1 MKRLFTRLGLFGL
14 LWVSALASYGQ
25 SVSLAISPSII
36 CLNQNVQVYAMLSG
50 VNTADVTS
58 YSFYWNDA
66 KTDSTYN
73 DLSTGTPPKNNAYK
87 LYTVA
92 GAYKIGVVVRF
103 SNRSDLTY
111 DIWDTVYNPPTA
123 NVALTSLDSQC
134 YKGNSYCFLNNST
147 LGSFP
152 SLPLSN
158 MTVTYGDGDSASML
172 AGGSICHSYTKGNS
186 LFQVSVRAT
195 DVGGCWAKT
204 FMNVFVA
211 PNIDAAF
218 AVSGIPK
225 CDTTPYI
232 FVNNTPVSPSSLLW
246 FRWDYGDGDT
256 FMSSIPP
263 IPSEVIGPGN
273 KWSGF
278 THYYTKSGVFDP
290 ILTVKHRY
298 YNCTDQFVYSQSN
311 NPLPENIVIRYD
323 IRSRRSIGNDTI
335 ADSVC
340 NANLNV
346 GAVCLYNMYPLQGV
360 NTQIQILWD
369 FADPNN
375 PIGSDKIPNNPTPC
389 YTYFPKAMGQY
400 FPSLY
405 VGCPGKPVK
414 RLNFWS
420 RIDTAK
426 ASDSQ
431 YVPPPIAN
439 PRLNTINGYMFSATD
454 CISQYRDIYTVA
466 GGWKSV
472 ASADPSTE
480 EFTLPAHGFA
490 NGDSVKFTVTGSVS
504 GITNC
509 NTYYVQS
516 VTSTTFKLALTPTGP
531 PVNINLLNPPYVA
544 PLMGKIDTVVFDSI
558 VQYWKWFNK
567 DYSKI
572 NYTKTRPDLQGFG
585 INILGPLVQV
595 EDPPA
600 FVTMLPFLKNQCGP
614 DLPVEF
620 TNATNLYQSNNLYI
634 RWDFADEYAPKCT
647 SFSVPKPG
655 SGFEPYSTAN
665 DMTNRTLGRFIV
677 DGVIYPGRVNCN
689 YNHDTLPT
697 HSYTNWNNVLN
708 WYKAGHDFPP
718 FDSSANGWTTD
729 PLQVTWPGPNPAA
742 PTGKKLVH
750 PFDTS
755 TWGKPMYSAG
765 PTPSRIDTLTRM
777 WPADMPPNQPI
788 TLRGDIP
795 DPIANLMGHW
805 QYLISA
811 GHRVDTG
818 SLFIFPNDLSKLPN
832 GALRRYRGN
841 TPLGDGTTNTLYD
854 YFFKRTITASY
865 TVRLYMKDSFN
876 NQSDDP
882 YKSFTR
888 INMVNGKIIIQ
899 QKTDVP
905 PTVIHQTDTFSY
917 TSTPPSI
924 VNDTLIYNYKAYPLY
939 TDNSTVPAT
948 KYVLIRDDEFF
959 VDYFD
964 CGKVAT
970 LTLPLVGVDAYG
982 LGLDGKIC
990 PGYKLGAS
998 GGDPKIHFGPTAT
1011 KVKNA
1016 GTYPTGNQRTYLLFN
1031 YDSLQ
1036 DRHDATP
1043 CALDGFVQFDGT
1055 SPMFTPPQATTP
1067 GGTRWP
1073 PFNNAINFNG
1083 LTVWQ
1088 TITGATN
1095 NTHYLPNG
1103 PWPFSNSPISP
1114 DGFVTVG
1121 LIIGSGCATFACNA
1135 PACISDTVWYHNFMQ
1150 FISLEGTF
1158 TYKKVGGNSVYGNP
1172 ARLPSQDFTYDQ
1184 TNKEPW
1190 SRLYGKGDIFEFET
1204 YLLKQDYVKADIW
1217 DWGDLTLTVDS
1228 FYRNPNDTFIK
1239 KDPIG
1244 NPNDSTFYAAG
1255 AIPYDRVRYEFY
1267 TETSPWTII
1276 SQSIPYP
1283 VGVNVLD
1290 TFHYDTIWQ
1299 CWDLTHSGAP
1309 QSVTKV
1315 YTRIDTAFFIRPVR
1329 HQYNLSSWEMKAG
1342 PGSPAIK
1349 GDITQINHILLTTT
1363 ECENITSR
1371 QIVIGVMDTF
1381 MIKDNDAIL
1390 CVGETGYFTDSVRY
1404 WYPKD
1409 DGVHNPSRPL
1419 DIGEY
1424 PLLSGYQTGFNPL
1437 TYWGS
1442 NTFDRGMDNYPNDTI
1457 KLWPNA
1463 TKGGKIDTFYYERI
1477 YWDFE
1482 SDGVIDYAG
1491 INPSHKFST
1500 PGRFKVSMISRD
1512 TVGYY
1517 DTCFM
1522 FVDVVKPVANFTSK
1536 SIFQCSDPTKFFD
1549 SSYIIDDCFVL
1560 TGTSCD
1566 QISVRHW
1573 WFGDNGFG
1581 PNAWRSE
1588 VKDPL
1593 YPYRKNG
1600 WYRVQE
1606 SILTAQGCVDTVRK
1620 DIFINGP
1627 RPRIKLLNDT
1637 LGCTPYTIRV
1647 VTYPNDSGG
1656 TTTGATQIF
1665 SGRADGIG
1673 DNISTNNPD
1682 TFTITY
1688 NKEGVYYLRAIGWD
1702 KFPAN
1707 DCPPIHVPDTVDGVE
1722 KPIRIIVKD
1731 PYRVN
1736 VEVSKQQVCVGE
1748 IFQVWNF
1755 SNWDTTTRI
1764 RRDTITKYRM
1774 YLYNQDFTNIYDTL
1788 FKTNFIQD
1796 TAWKYH
1802 LTSAGI
1808 YKIVLHSTRMM
1819 EGMPQCASFDTTTV
1833 QARKAKAGLK
1843 IDELG
1848 MPKFHVW
1855 NESDSANASGYEWT
1869 IYDPDGEVRTKVIVP
1884 DNASQFYHLGPI
1896 DFKNDT
1902 GEFKICIKAVTNN
1915 LLNCDDSVC
1924 KTVINNFQTEITI
1937 PNVFTPNADEVNDV
1951 FNIKIKGEEL
1961 YELKIWNRWG
1971 GVVFESTDSQKM
1983 WNGRTQ
1989 NTGAENPE
1997 GTYYYVFKYRL
2008 RGKTDQL
2015 VRGTIT
2021 LIRD

>member
-14 LWVSALASYGQ
+14 LWISALAGYGQ
-25 SVSLAISPSII
+25 SVNLAISPNII
-36 CLNQNVQVYAMLSG
+36 CLNQNVQVYAVLSG
-50 VNTADVTS
+50 VSTANVNS
-58 YSFYWNDA
+58 YTFYWNAA
-66 KTDSTYN
+66 KTDSTFN
-73 DLSTGTPPKNNAYK
+73 DLSTGTPPKNNAFK
-87 LYTVA
+87 LYTAA

-111 DIWDTVYNPPTA
+111 EIWDTVYNPPTA
-123 NVALTSLDSQC
+123 AITLTSLDSQC
-134 YKGNSYCFLNNST
+134 YKGNTYCFLNNST
-147 LGSFP
+147 IGAFP
-152 SLPLSN
+152 SLPVGT
-158 MTVTYGDGDSASML
+158 MIATYGDGDSASMG
-172 AGGSICHSYTKGNS
+172 AGGTICHSYTKGNS
-186 LFQVSVRAT
+186 IFQVSVRAT
-195 DVGGCWAKT
+195 DVGGCWTKT
-204 FMNVFVA
+204 FTNIFVA

-218 AVSGIPK
+218 AVSGFPK

-232 FVNNTPVSPSSLLW
+232 FVNTTPVSPSSLLW

-256 FMSSIPP
+256 FVSSSPP
-263 IPSEVIGPGN
+263 LPSEVLGPGN

-298 YNCTDQFVYSQSN
+298 FNCTDQFIYSQSN
-311 NPLPENIVIRYD
+311 NPLPENIIIRYD
-323 IRSRRSIGNDTI
+323 LRSRRSISNDTI

-340 NANLNV
+340 NDNLNTA
-346 GAVCLYNMYPLQGV
+346 GVCLYNNYPLQGV

-369 FADPNN
+369 FADPNAN
-375 PIGSDKIPNNPTPC
+375 PPGSDKFLNNPTPC
-389 YTYFPKAMGQY
+389 YRYQGMGHY

-431 YVPPPIAN
+431 YAPPPVTN
-439 PRLNTINGYMFSATD
+439 PRLNTINGYLFSASD

-466 GGWKSV
+466 GSWKSV

-531 PVNINLLNPPYVA
+531 PVDINLLSPPYVA
-544 PLMGKIDTVVFDSI
+544 PLMGKIDIMVFDSI
-558 VQYWKWFNK
+558 VQYWKWFNN

-572 NYTKTRPDLQGFG
+572 NYTKTRSQLQGFG
-585 INILGPLVQV
+585 LNIMGPLVQV
-595 EDPPA
+595 EDPMAMPP
-600 FVTMLPFLKNQCGP
+600 VVIKPFLKSQCGP

-620 TNATNLYQSNNLYI
+620 VNATNLYQSNNLYI
-634 RWDFADEYAPKCT
+634 RWDFANEYAPKCT
-647 SFSVPKPG
+647 SFSVPAPG
-655 SGFEPYSTAN
+655 MGFEPYTTAN
-665 DMTNRTLGRFIV
+665 DMLNRTLGRFIV
-677 DGVIYPGRVNCN
+677 DGVIYPGRVNCK
-689 YNHDTLPT
+689 YSHDTLPI
-697 HSYTNWNNVLN
+697 HSYERWDKVLN
-708 WYKAGHDFPP
+708 WFKYGHDFPP
-718 FDSSANGWTTD
+718 YDSSANGWTTD
-729 PLQVTWPGPNPAA
+729 PAQVTWPIGPGPNF
-742 PTGKKLVH
+742 TGKKLVH
-750 PFDTS
+750 SSDAA
-755 TWGKPMYSAG
+755 TWGIPMYSSG
-765 PTPSRIDTLTRM
+765 STPSRIDTLARM
-777 WPADMPPNQPI
+777 WPADILPNRPI
-788 TLRGDIP
+788 TLNNPIP
-795 DPIANLMGHW
+795 DPIANLKGYW
-805 QYLISA
+805 QYQIGP
-811 GHRVDTG
+811 GHRLDTS

-832 GALRRYRGN
+832 GTLRRYRGN

-854 YFFKRTITASY
+854 YFFKRRITASY
-865 TVRLYMKDSFN
+865 TVRLLMKDSFN

-899 QKTDVP
+899 QKTEVLSSP
-905 PTVIHQTDTFSY
+905 PDTVIHQSDTFSY

-939 TDNSTVPAT
+939 SDNSTVPPT

-964 CGKVAT
+964 CGKEAT
-970 LTLPLVGVDAYG
+970 ITLPLVGVDAYG
-982 LGLDGKIC
+982 LGLNGKIC
-990 PGYKLGAS
+990 PGLYDGIN
-998 GGDPKIHFGPTAT
+998 GGNPKIHFGATAG
-1011 KVKNA
+1011 NP
-1016 GTYPTGNQRTYLLFN
+1016 GLYPTGNQRTYLLFN
-1031 YDSLQ
+1031 FDSLL
-1036 DRHDATP
+1036 DRHDNTP

-1055 SPMFTPPQATTP
+1055 SPMFTPPSATTP

-1073 PFNNAINFNG
+1073 PFNNAPNFNP

-1088 TITGATN
+1088 TINGAIN
-1095 NTHYLPNG
+1095 NTHYMPTG
-1103 PWPFSNSPISP
+1103 AWPFSNSPIDP
-1114 DGFVTVG
+1114 KGFVTVG
-1121 LIIGSGCATFACNA
+1121 LIIGHGCATFGCNA

-1150 FISLEGTF
+1150 YISLNGAF
-1158 TYKKVGGNSVYGNP
+1158 TYRKVGGNPVYGNP
-1172 ARLPSQDFTYDQ
+1172 ARLPSQDFTYDPV
-1184 TNKEPW
+1184 TKLPW

-1204 YLLKQDYVKADIW
+1204 HVLQQDYVKADVW
-1217 DWGDLTLTVDS
+1217 DWGDGIVTVDS
-1228 FYRNPNDTFIK
+1228 FYTNPIDTFVK
-1239 KDPIG
+1239 SPWD
-1244 NPNDSTFYAAG
+1244 PNDSVFYTAFSFPLG
-1255 AIPYDRVRYEFY
+1255 RVRYEFN
-1267 TETSPWTII
+1267 TETFPWTII
-1276 SQSIPYP
+1276 SQTIPYP
-1283 VGVNVLD
+1283 IGVQVLD

-1299 CWDLTHSGAP
+1299 CWDLTHNAAP

-1315 YTRIDTAFFIRPVR
+1315 YTRIDTAFFIHPVR

-1342 PGSPAIK
+1342 PGSPVIK
-1349 GDITQINHILLTTT
+1349 GDITMIQHNLITTT
-1363 ECENITSR
+1363 ECSN
-1371 QIVIGVMDTF
+1371 QAFKWIVIGVMDTF

-1390 CVGETGYFTDSVRY
+1390 CVGETGYFTDSIRY

-1409 DGVHNPSRPL
+1409 DGVRNPSRPL

-1424 PLLSGYQTGFNPL
+1424 PLLSGYQTGSNPL

-1442 NTFDRGMDNYPNDTI
+1442 NTFDLGMANYPNDTI
-1457 KLWPNA
+1457 KKWANA
-1463 TKGGKIDTFYYERI
+1463 TRGGSIDDYFYERI

-1482 SDGVIDYAG
+1482 SDGVIDFAG
-1491 INPSHKFST
+1491 INPSHKFT
-1500 PGRFKVSMISRD
+1500 APGRFKVSMISRD
-1512 TVGYY
+1512 TVGYF

-1536 SIFQCSDPTKFFD
+1536 SVFQCSDPTIFFD
-1549 SSYIIDDCFVL
+1549 SSYIMDDCFIL
-1560 TGTSCD
+1560 TGSSCD

-1573 WFGDNGFG
+1573 WFGDIGYG

-1588 VKDPL
+1588 IEDPL

-1620 DIFINGP
+1620 DIFIMGP
-1627 RPRIKLLNDT
+1627 RPRIKILNDT
-1637 LGCTPYTIRV
+1637 LGCTPYTIKV

-1656 TTTGATQIF
+1656 VTTGATQIF
-1665 SGRADGIG
+1665 SGRADGVG
-1673 DNISTNNPD
+1673 NTISTNNPD
-1682 TFTITY
+1682 TITITY
-1688 NKEGVYYLRAIGWD
+1688 NKEGIYYVSAIGWD

-1707 DCPPIHVPDTVDGVE
+1707 DCPPIHVPDTVGGAE
-1722 KPIRIIVKD
+1722 RPIRIIVKD
-1731 PYRVN
+1731 PYHVD
-1736 VEVSKQQVCVGE
+1736 VDVSKPQVCVGE
-1748 IFQVWNF
+1748 IFQVYNF
-1755 SNWDTTTRI
+1755 SN
-1764 RRDTITKYRM
+1764 RDTITKYRM
-1774 YLYNQDFTNIYDTL
+1774 YLYNQDFTTVLDTL
-1788 FKTNFIQD
+1788 YKTNFVQD

-1808 YKIVLHSTRMM
+1808 YKVVLHSTRML
-1819 EGMPQCASFDTTTV
+1819 EGMPQCSSFDTVTV

-1843 IDELG
+1843 IDSLG
-1848 MPKFHVW
+1848 LPKFYVW
-1855 NESDSANASGYEWT
+1855 NESDSANAAGYIWV
-1869 IYDPDGEVRTKVIVP
+1869 IYNPDGSEKTKVIVP
-1884 DNASQFYHLGPI
+1884 NNASQFYHLGNI

-1902 GEFKICIKAVTNN
+1902 GEFKICIWATTNN

-1937 PNVFTPNADEVNDV
+1937 PNVFTPNADGFNDV
-1951 FNIKIKGEEL
+1951 FNIKIRGEEL

-1971 GVVFESTDSQKM
+1971 GVVFESSDAQKM

-2008 RGKTDQL
+2008 RGKTDQM

-2021 LIRD
+2021 LIKD